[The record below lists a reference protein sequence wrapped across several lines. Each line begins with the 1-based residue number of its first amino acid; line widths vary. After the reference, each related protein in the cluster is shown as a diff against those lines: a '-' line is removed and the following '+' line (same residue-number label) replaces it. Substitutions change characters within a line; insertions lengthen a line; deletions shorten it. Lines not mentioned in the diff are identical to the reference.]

1 MSVRKLGFALID
13 LFDIFFSIL
22 FPLSHPL
29 KFIFLSLLLS
39 KVASSDEIFQGQSH
53 YVQSVLCSRKVSVKD
68 AVHEKEILRNVQSKS
83 ENDFGKKIEPLGIQ
97 RIIGSMYFW
106 YS

>member
-13 LFDIFFSIL
+13 LFDIFLSIL

-39 KVASSDEIFQGQSH
+39 KVASSDEIFQGPISLRSEQCA
-53 YVQSVLCSRKVSVKD
+53 VLQESIGEGRCPRKGNLEKCPEQVGKRFWKKD
-68 AVHEKEILRNVQSKS
+68 
-83 ENDFGKKIEPLGIQ
+83 
-97 RIIGSMYFW
+97 
-106 YS
+106 